1 MYLYELVGVRVQ
13 LAEDGCSLLR
23 CAVLEDALDYAAT
36 VRVSRQRV
44 HLPHERVDYELK
56 RRWLHALNTFLY
68 LESQKCT
75 I

>member
-13 LAEDGCSLLR
+13 LSEHGCSLFGR
-23 CAVLEDALDYAAT
+23 AVLEDALDYAAA

-44 HLPHERVDYELK
+44 HLPHERVDYELQ

-68 LESQKCT
+68 LESQ
-75 I
+75 